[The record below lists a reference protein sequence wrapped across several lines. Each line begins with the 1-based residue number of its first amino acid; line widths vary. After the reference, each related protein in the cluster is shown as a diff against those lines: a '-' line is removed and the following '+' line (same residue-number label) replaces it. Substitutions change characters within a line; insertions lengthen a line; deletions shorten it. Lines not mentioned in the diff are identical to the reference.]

1 MLAERSVNDMIFQ
14 ATIQSKGGS
23 VVLDLPQM
31 PSDILDSLE
40 RIGVKLLPTEIR
52 PHDNR
57 IKVSLSSDSD
67 FGKHLIPLF
76 SRDESLADINAAAS
90 QIERAGKYVLADIE
104 NNVLY
109 DQYDNIRE
117 LLYDIS
123 TDISPNMGM

>member
-1 MLAERSVNDMIFQ
+1 MIFQ
-14 ATIQSKGGS
+14 ATIQSKDGS

-31 PSDILDSLE
+31 PSDIIDSLE

-52 PHDNR
+52 PHDSR

-76 SRDESLADINAAAS
+76 SCDESLADINAAAS
-90 QIERAGKYVLADIE
+90 QIEKAGEYVLADIE

-109 DQYDNIRE
+109 DQYDNIRT
-117 LLYDIS
+117 LLYDLE
-123 TDISPNMGM
+123 TDYEPCMGM

>member
-1 MLAERSVNDMIFQ
+1 MIFQ
-14 ATIQSKGGS
+14 AIVQSRSGA
-23 VVLDLPQM
+23 VVLDLPQI
-31 PSDILDSLE
+31 PSEIADNLE
-40 RIGVKLLPTEIR
+40 QIGVKLSPSEIR
-52 PHDNR
+52 PHDSR
-57 IKVSLSSDSD
+57 VKVSLSSDSD

-90 QIERAGKYVLADIE
+90 QIERAGEYVLADIE
-104 NNVLY
+104 NNVIY

>member
-1 MLAERSVNDMIFQ
+1 MIFQ
-14 ATIQSKGGS
+14 ATIQSKDGS

-31 PSDILDSLE
+31 PSDIIDSLE

-52 PHDNR
+52 PHDSR

-76 SRDESLADINAAAS
+76 SCDESLADINAAAS
-90 QIERAGKYVLADIE
+90 QIEKAGEYVLADIE

-109 DQYDNIRE
+109 DQYDNIRT
-117 LLYDIS
+117 LLYDLE
-123 TDISPNMGM
+123 TDYESCMGM